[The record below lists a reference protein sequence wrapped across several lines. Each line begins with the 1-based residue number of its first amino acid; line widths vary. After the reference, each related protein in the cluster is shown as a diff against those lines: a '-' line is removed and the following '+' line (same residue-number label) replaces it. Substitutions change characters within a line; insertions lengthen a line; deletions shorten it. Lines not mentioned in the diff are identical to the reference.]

1 MSIEQLLEEARE
13 QLRLAIEEE
22 EHTEDALDSM
32 ERRYW
37 EGYRDALEV
46 IAGCL
51 DRGERVVR
59 FSEKSYI

>member
-22 EHTEDALDSM
+22 ERTQDALDSM
-32 ERRYW
+32 ERRYR
-37 EGYRDALEV
+37 EGYIDALEG
-46 IAGCL
+46 IARCL
-51 DRGERVVR
+51 DEGKRIVR